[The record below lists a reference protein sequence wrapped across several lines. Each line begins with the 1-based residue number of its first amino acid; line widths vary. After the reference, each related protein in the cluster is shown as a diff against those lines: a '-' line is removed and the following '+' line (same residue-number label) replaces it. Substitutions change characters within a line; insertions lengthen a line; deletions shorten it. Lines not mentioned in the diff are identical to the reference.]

1 MGDGDFAGEVKDT
14 ESKTVHGRV
23 PETSFK
29 PEGAGPMEG
38 IDMSDEILTLGE
50 PTPTN
55 NPETP
60 SRCVVRLRTCCW
72 NDGDGLH
79 IKKTL
84 RFLKRKCEGYNI
96 LEEDCQMIG
105 ADEVISHI
113 TNLDECKDGV
123 YEVVTC
129 NEWGA
134 WETPH
139 IIEDYDYKLIPL
151 NEQN

>member
-1 MGDGDFAGEVKDT
+1 
-14 ESKTVHGRV
+14 
-23 PETSFK
+23 
-29 PEGAGPMEG
+29 
-38 IDMSDEILTLGE
+38 MSDEILTLDDL
-50 PTPTN
+50 TPKN
-55 NPETP
+55 DPSEK
-60 SRCVVRLRTCCW
+60 SRCVVRLTTSCW
-72 NDGDGLH
+72 YNGDGLH
-79 IKKTL
+79 INRTL
-84 RFLKRKCEGYNI
+84 RFLKRKCGGYNI
-96 LEEDCQMIG
+96 LYEDCQMIG